1 MEERK
6 GCLTGDN
13 GNTGGRLDVIQM
25 HLISHC
31 MRKGLVGEW
40 HVLVCGR
47 VTRRREG
54 TWETRPNSEMLRP
67 RG

>member
-1 MEERK
+1 MAMEDRTAKWAPCLTRRGVEERK

-13 GNTGGRLDVIQM
+13 GNTSTGGRLHVIQM

-40 HVLVCGR
+40 HVLVY
-47 VTRRREG
+47 
-54 TWETRPNSEMLRP
+54 
-67 RG
+67 